1 MTCVYVAILVPE
13 SGSSVAFGTSTGLG
27 HRHYCLVPESLLT
40 PDRPRTHWAAAP
52 HAPGPQRSRAYSA
65 VCLPAASSRQVTWVG
80 SQDTWLFRVHLLLQ
94 PVSRAHPHR
103 SGCQGLPPRRT
114 GFYTCLGL
122 AGLGP
127 WWAPASGALYSLG
140 YESRGG
146 GGGGWPM
153 SGRLLGSSTHFWAR
167 VAVPS
172 GVHL

>member
-52 HAPGPQRSRAYSA
+52 HAPGPQPSRAYSA
-65 VCLPAASSRQVTWVG
+65 VCLPTASSRQVTWVG